1 MPRLTRWC
9 VRAALLYLLFG
20 FTLGGLLLSAKGDA
34 VDLRVWLWL
43 PAHVDALIV
52 GWMIQLAMA
61 MAFWILPGRL
71 VISRGRV
78 VLAWAA
84 FGLLNTGL
92 LITLGP
98 AMLRYEFP
106 NWGGFENTFAFGL
119 IMQVSALVLFA
130 TYVWLRIASIRLPGY
145 QSH

>member
-1 MPRLTRWC
+1 
-9 VRAALLYLLFG
+9 
-20 FTLGGLLLSAKGDA
+20 
-34 VDLRVWLWL
+34 
-43 PAHVDALIV
+43 
-52 GWMIQLAMA
+52 MIQLAMA

-98 AMLRYEFP
+98 ALLRYDFL
-106 NWGGFENTFAFGL
+106 NWDGFENTFALGL

-130 TYVWLRIASIRLPGY
+130 AYIWLRIASIRLPKPQPVIHSF
-145 QSH
+145 QSYENPYENI